1 MLMLNSKVTNMNAQK
16 ILLPAFAATSVMT
29 AFSYLIAE
37 LEKKN
42 FSESEL
48 LAKIEKKQ
56 LRLPKQLALP
66 AGWATHYAVGIVMTL
81 LFEFYKKYFNKKPA
95 FYHTIIYGT
104 LGGFVAIAAWKILF
118 TMLQQRSADFYR
130 KFYIQLFL
138 VHLIFAGTITISQ
151 KAIRKF

>member
-1 MLMLNSKVTNMNAQK
+1 MNAQK

-56 LRLPKQLALP
+56 LHLSKQLALP
-66 AGWATHYAVGIVMTL
+66 AGWATHYTVGIVMTL
-81 LFEFYKKYFNKKPA
+81 LFEIYKKYFNAKPV

-104 LGGFVAIAAWKILF
+104 FAGLLAITAWKLLF
-118 TMLQQRSADFYR
+118 TMRPQRSYNFYK
-130 KFYIQLFL
+130 KFFMQLFVAHL
-138 VHLIFAGTITISQ
+138 VFAGVITATQ
-151 KAIRKF
+151 KLIQEY